1 MEQIRKL
8 LEKVLQRENLYIS
21 AMCPKMRTKDL
32 KNIETKI
39 AELRWMERQLCAVM
53 MEEPVDV
60 PDTKDYPDLEKA
72 LRCIASQTPDGDC
85 YLERHA
91 MRNASGVQMVC
102 SNKPLEGE
110 FSCPYHQ
117 RTYSVNSDDF
127 SWLNQVA
134 DIIALVYRYTLEK
147 NRTKEKFKSEIKE
160 M

>member
-1 MEQIRKL
+1 MEQISKL
-8 LEKVLQRENLYIS
+8 LEKILQRENTYVS
-21 AMCPKMRTKDL
+21 AMSPKMRTKDL
-32 KNIETKI
+32 KNLETKI
-39 AELRWMERQLCAVM
+39 AELRWMERQLRAAM
-53 MEEPVDV
+53 TEEPVDV
-60 PDTKDYPDLEKA
+60 PDTKECPDLEKA

-85 YLERHA
+85 YLERHT

-147 NRTKEKFKSEIKE
+147 K
-160 M
+160 